1 MNSVSLQ
8 NRKIIGEAY
17 SALKPQLFSIFRQ
30 AGIDE
35 CDCDDLVHDVFL
47 KLLNIDI
54 IAAEHLKGLAV
65 TMAYQKRTDYLRH
78 QAYIFN
84 EQAQIVK
91 MCVNTTCC
99 QISTDINIILNAEKR
114 IVFRMNDLDV
124 KTYSMSRYEEKTA
137 DEIAQ
142 TLNISKRAVEARL
155 YRMRLVVREKL
166 RKIVN
171 I

>member
-1 MNSVSLQ
+1 
-8 NRKIIGEAY
+8 
-17 SALKPQLFSIFRQ
+17 
-30 AGIDE
+30 
-35 CDCDDLVHDVFL
+35 
-47 KLLNIDI
+47 
-54 IAAEHLKGLAV
+54 
-65 TMAYQKRTDYLRH
+65 MAYQKRTDYLH
-78 QAYIFN
+78 HKAFVFN

-99 QISTDINIILNAEKR
+99 QISTDINIILNVEKR
-114 IVFRMNDLDV
+114 IMFSMSDLDV
-124 KTYSMSRYEEKTA
+124 KTYSMSRYDEKTA